1 MARGESVLKI
11 QSCSTMSHRPLQ
23 QACSPAKH
31 KGSAG
36 RKMEGE
42 REPDKERDGKLGG
55 GSAFTQGSSEIW
67 DVIQKNDVIY
77 DCYLISL

>member
-1 MARGESVLKI
+1 
-11 QSCSTMSHRPLQ
+11 MSHRPP
-23 QACSPAKH
+23 PA
-31 KGSAG
+31 GILSSQTQ
-36 RKMEGE
+36 RKRWEKDGGE
-42 REPDKERDGKLGG
+42 RETDKEGDGKLGG